1 MAASQKENFDITLE
15 LNLIAGYRPFGPPVT

>member
-1 MAASQKENFDITLE
+1 MAASEKEVFDITLE